1 MPEKWTR
8 HCLHEPNC
16 VRHQVPIIWR
26 HEVSIIWSIQRNQRM
41 YQRFKGIPQT
51 DYGSWT
57 VDWSVKCLSSFQLPD
72 QAITRYWRQGRVCF
86 HLETP
91 LLTLLNGFRVVDQ
104 RYFVYTART
113 PSGGMC
119 VCFFPSLL
127 SPYLLLSLLRGIIN
141 ARTDMEIMLIFVR

>member
-1 MPEKWTR
+1 MPEEWTR
-8 HCLHEPNC
+8 HYLHEPNY
-16 VRHQVPIIWR
+16 VRHQV
-26 HEVSIIWSIQRNQRM
+26 SITWSIQNSQRM

-51 DYGSWT
+51 YYGSWT
-57 VDWSVKCLSSFQLPD
+57 VDWSVKCFSNFQLPD

-119 VCFFPSLL
+119 VCLKMSGIFPSLL
-127 SPYLLLSLLRGIIN
+127 SPYLLLSLLPGIIK